1 MPAIIRR
8 PTRRIHRQKYS
19 RRIAVDDITG
29 MLRHPG
35 IRKAHVAGCSMS
47 AYSALQYGSRY
58 PAMAHFG
65 NDTGCRCRTEKARHF
80 RGVQDFLTL
89 VNSGPWSPCDPR
101 PVSKSA

>member
-19 RRIAVDDITG
+19 RRIAVDDIAG

-58 PAMAHFG
+58 PAMALSATTLG
-65 NDTGCRCRTEKARHF
+65 AGAALKKRGISAACRI
-80 RGVQDFLTL
+80 
-89 VNSGPWSPCDPR
+89 S
-101 PVSKSA
+101 

>member
-47 AYSALQYGSRY
+47 AYSALQYGIRY
-58 PAMAHFG
+58 PAMALSATTLG
-65 NDTGCRCRTEKARHF
+65 AGAALKKRGISAACRI
-80 RGVQDFLTL
+80 
-89 VNSGPWSPCDPR
+89 S
-101 PVSKSA
+101 

>member
-1 MPAIIRR
+1 MPVIIRH

-19 RRIAVDDITG
+19 RRIAVDDIAG

-58 PAMAHFG
+58 PAMALSATTLG
-65 NDTGCRCRTEKARHF
+65 AGAALKKRGISAACRI
-80 RGVQDFLTL
+80 
-89 VNSGPWSPCDPR
+89 S
-101 PVSKSA
+101 